1 MAKAMKTESV
11 VSYLFLSIIW
21 GLSFLVVLKV
31 VNGFGWVGAVSFRA
45 LVAGTT
51 LLVVAAVK
59 RRKIDVRT
67 QWRSFAVVGATTVA
81 GQLIGL
87 SFATPRIGTAMAA
100 ILVATIPLFSMII
113 GQVWGLERVTPQR
126 FAGLMLGAAGIVLL
140 VGFPVVPV
148 TRSFVLGC
156 ASSLFGSFCAALGS
170 NYTLR
175 RLRNVGALEV
185 TASAFVFGGLITLPL
200 LAFVP
205 VASAPTVSDFAYLA
219 VLGSLMSG
227 FAYVTYFRLVS
238 SIGATRAISVEFVV
252 TVVAVCVGALMLGE
266 SLSAIQLTG
275 AVIVAGGCALVLGI
289 TPDFLPGQA
298 RRRYRASQRK

>member
-1 MAKAMKTESV
+1 MKTINV
-11 VSYLFLSIIW
+11 ASYVFLSLVW

-31 VNGFGWVGAVSFRA
+31 VKGFGWVGAVSFRA

-51 LLVVAAVK
+51 LLIVAAVK
-59 RRKIDVRT
+59 RRKIDVRA

-87 SFATPRIGTAMAA
+87 SFATPRIGTSVAA

-113 GQVWGLERVTPQR
+113 GHIWGLEQITPLR
-126 FAGLMLGAAGIVLL
+126 LVGLLLGAAGIGLL

-170 NYTLR
+170 NYTSRHLR
-175 RLRNVGALEV
+175 DVGALEM
-185 TASAFVFGGLITLPL
+185 TASAFVFGGLLTLPL
-200 LAFVP
+200 LAVVP
-205 VASAPTVSDFAYLA
+205 VAAAPTVSDYAYLV
-219 VLGSLMSG
+219 VLGSIMSG
-227 FAYVTYFRLVS
+227 LAYVSYFKLVS

-266 SLSAIQLTG
+266 SLSPLQLTG
-275 AVIVAGGCALVLGI
+275 AITVVVGCALVLEI
-289 TPDFLPGQA
+289 VPDFRLRYV
-298 RRRYRASQRK
+298 RRRFEAPQRK